1 MTLRIVFMGTPDFAV
16 VGLKALIAAGHD
28 IVCVYTQPPR
38 RAGRGQGERPSPV
51 DAFGSDKGIQV
62 RTPVSLKTAEEQA
75 AFGALDLDVAVVAA
89 YGLILPKTM
98 LATPRHGCLNIHASL
113 LPRWRGAAP
122 IERAILAG
130 DNETG
135 VTIMRMDEGL
145 DTGPM
150 LMRKSVTIA
159 PAATAGE
166 LHDAL
171 AALGARMIVEAL
183 AQLEAGT
190 LTETAQ
196 LQDGATYAA
205 KIDKAETRLDWTRP
219 AVELERMVRAF
230 APVPGAWF
238 ELYGERI
245 RILAAEIT
253 GGEGKP
259 GAVLDKRLTIA
270 CGVGAIRLTRLQR
283 AGKAAMDAGAFL
295 RGKPIQ
301 PGTMLS

>member
-38 RAGRGQGERPSPV
+38 RAGRGQSDRPSPV
-51 DAFGSDKGIQV
+51 DAFASDTGIEV
-62 RTPVSLKTAEEQA
+62 RTPTTLKAAEEQA
-75 AFGALDLDVAVVAA
+75 AFGALDADVAVVAA
-89 YGLILPKTM
+89 YGLILPKAM
-98 LATPRHGCLNIHASL
+98 LAAPRHGCVNIHASL

-122 IERAILAG
+122 IVRAILAG
-130 DNETG
+130 DKQTG

-150 LMRKSVTIA
+150 LMRESVTIA
-159 PAATAGE
+159 PAATAGD

-196 LQDGATYAA
+196 LQDGVTYAA

-219 AVELERMVRAF
+219 AVDLERMVRAF
-230 APVPGAWF
+230 APGAWF
-238 ELYGERI
+238 AIDGERI
-245 RILAAEIT
+245 RVLAAEIA
-253 GGEGKP
+253 GGGGKP
-259 GAVLDKRLTIA
+259 GEVLDANLTIA
-270 CGVGAIRLTRLQR
+270 CGGGALRPTRLQR

-295 RGKPIQ
+295 RGKAVAA
-301 PGTMLS
+301 GTVLP